1 MNETLCPPTE
11 IKAVGNK
18 ARVARA
24 RSIISG
30 NIGEII
36 AGECDNV
43 RPPVSNQPEKIP
55 VRFALQ
61 INQTDRVARLSG
73 SCGDKLKTQRLK
85 TKINLRI
92 HQTTRVN
99 CE

>member
-1 MNETLCPPTE
+1 M
-11 IKAVGNK
+11 
-18 ARVARA
+18 
-24 RSIISG
+24 
-30 NIGEII
+30 
-36 AGECDNV
+36 
-43 RPPVSNQPEKIP
+43 EKVP

-61 INQTDRVARLSG
+61 INQTDRVTRLSG